1 MNRFARLF
9 VLPLGF
15 SGFLVLGAGCSTNPA
30 TGRSQISLIGQDRE
44 IQMGREA
51 DQQVSEQLGLY
62 DDPKVQAYVER
73 IGRKIAADSER
84 PELPW
89 SFKVVDDPVVNAFA
103 LPGGFI
109 YVTRGLL
116 THLNSEA
123 ELASV
128 LGHEIG
134 HVTARHSVEQQSKQQ
149 LAQIGLLAG
158 MIARPDLANG
168 LGQLAQQGLG
178 LLFLKYSRDDE
189 RQADDLGLR
198 YMFREGYDPREMPQV
213 FAVLKRVSEQQGGGR
228 IPGWLATHP
237 GEDERIRRISAEVA
251 KLGVDP
257 AGSPSRTVGREAYLR
272 ATDHLTFGPDPRQGY
287 FQGSRFVQPQLGF
300 EIRFPEGWKT
310 ANQRQS
316 VTAVAP
322 GQDAAMALSLTGQ
335 GSAQAAAQQFFG
347 QQGIQ
352 QGQSLA
358 SDLSGVSGV
367 SSTFLASTDQG
378 DLQGVVAFVEQGG
391 KVYQVLGYTPQS
403 RWGSYGDTLRRSL
416 ATFSRV
422 TDRRALD
429 VQPKRIEVVTLQD
442 AMTLEEFARRYP
454 STVDLQTLAI
464 INQVNAGDRLAAGTP
479 VKRVVGGPALA

>member
-1 MNRFARLF
+1 MNRSARLF
-9 VLPLGF
+9 VLLGL
-15 SGFLVLGAGCSTNPA
+15 SGFLGLFGAGCSTNPA
-30 TGRSQISLIGQDRE
+30 TGRPQLALVGQDRE

-51 DQQVSEQLGLY
+51 DQQVAGQLGLY
-62 DDPKVQAYVER
+62 DDPRVEAYVER

-103 LPGGFI
+103 LPGGFV

-116 THLNSEA
+116 THLTSEA
-123 ELASV
+123 ELAAV

-134 HVTARHSVEQQSKQQ
+134 HVTARHSVVQQSKQE

-158 MIARPDLANG
+158 MLFRPELAG
-168 LGQLAQQGLG
+168 LSQVAQQGLG
-178 LLFLKYSRDDE
+178 VLFLKYSRDDE

-213 FAVLKRVSEQQGGGR
+213 FAVLKRVSEQQGAGR

-237 GEDERIRRISAEVA
+237 GEDERIRRISSEVV
-251 KLGVDP
+251 KLGGDFS
-257 AGSPSRTVGREAYLR
+257 GRTVGREGYLR
-272 ATDHLTFGPDPRQGY
+272 AVDGVAFGPDPRQGY

-300 EIRFPEGWKT
+300 QIRFPDGWKT

-316 VTAVAP
+316 VTAVSP
-322 GQDAAMALSLTGQ
+322 GEDAAMALSRTGQ
-335 GSAQAAAQQFFG
+335 GSARAAAEQFFG

-352 QGQSLA
+352 QGQSLEQ
-358 SDLSGVSGV
+358 DSGGLPGV
-367 SSTFLASTDQG
+367 ANTFQAATDQG
-378 DLQGVVAFVEQGG
+378 NLQGIVSFVEHGG
-391 KVYQVLGYTPQS
+391 KVYQLLGYTTPD
-403 RWGSYGDTLRRSL
+403 RWGSYDETLRRSL

-422 TDRRALD
+422 TDRLALD
-429 VQPKRIEVVTLQD
+429 VQPKRVEVVTLPD

-464 INQVNAGDRLAAGTP
+464 INQVNAGDRLAAGTG
-479 VKRVVGGPALA
+479 VKRVVGGAPLA